1 MTTAVNSSPI
11 AMSPSDSSDSSL
23 DSPSRQLLR
32 ELRLLQIRNQSSF
45 YERLEEKDLHLAR
58 EHNAGLAAAAARH
71 EQVRR
76 DAEEMLKQ
84 YNLEVERQRKQEE
97 EERRRREETIQRER
111 RAQEAAEDRRR
122 QEAERAKAE
131 EAARR
136 AAKEKAEA
144 EAAERDRLEAKR
156 KQEEEQARQK
166 QEAEQRAAEAAAAEE
181 KAKAEKEKAE
191 TAAPVAPETLPG
203 PKNDNE
209 AEHKRYLDIH
219 QDLKKFRASMKE
231 EAKQNPDL
239 KTRMNNLRRQLRK
252 CVSQLTNVKGAN
264 KKPVSI
270 LFLHIIA
277 SDN

>member
-1 MTTAVNSSPI
+1 
-11 AMSPSDSSDSSL
+11 MSPSDSSDLSL

-32 ELRLLQIRNQSSF
+32 ELRLLQIRNRSSF

-111 RAQEAAEDRRR
+111 RAQEAAENRRR

-166 QEAEQRAAEAAAAEE
+166 QEAEQRAAEAAAAAAEE

-209 AEHKRYLDIH
+209 AEHKRYLEIH

-231 EAKQNPDL
+231 DAKQNPDL

-277 SDN
+277 SNN